1 MPVPIERLKE
11 GLDESTL
18 IFDRISAIEKLRDH
32 QVKVNISALQ
42 QMSLAKD
49 ASQPGLSTP
58 SFNAGLAMML
68 GLLGTFI
75 GLAVMAQM
83 IQFALPQG
91 TEGAAVESMT
101 HAVADIRAVLSGI
114 KTAFSASLVGM
125 VCAIICTV
133 LSFRIRQK
141 QIAFFEKLERFTT
154 EDLLPATVPAV
165 EDETLLA
172 EMTRKLSESFDEIQ
186 TVSRQNREALQE
198 MTAAETA
205 FASIVE
211 EIRKITKSEASRD
224 LESIIS
230 QLVTTN
236 RSVLTLVEQ
245 VPAIA
250 RAFEHRSDRLLEKII
265 EFRPQPTQAAG
276 RSLFSLPAVLG
287 LIAALVLV
295 FWLLRSFAF

>member
-1 MPVPIERLKE
+1 
-11 GLDESTL
+11 
-18 IFDRISAIEKLRDH
+18 
-32 QVKVNISALQ
+32 
-42 QMSLAKD
+42 
-49 ASQPGLSTP
+49 
-58 SFNAGLAMML
+58 ML